1 MPNRRALC
9 GKIVTQRDS
18 EPKSNKI
25 DISWEGIKSTIRKYK
40 QKTTMEDITQQGHVS
55 TEIRDGIGTITF
67 FHPAHNSMPGKLLA
81 ELTDSI
87 NNAGQNADI
96 KVIVL
101 KSEGEKTFCAGASFD
116 ELISIKD
123 TTVGHRFF
131 MGFANVINA
140 CRKCP
145 KLIIGRVQGK
155 SIGGGVGIASATDY
169 CYAVK
174 SASAKLSELAVGI
187 GPFVVGPAVSRKV
200 GLSAFSQMAINATKF
215 FDAEWAREKGLYAE
229 VFETISEMDDAIA
242 ELAFT
247 LANSSL
253 EAMADLKRI
262 FWEGCENWDELLSTR
277 AGISGRLVL
286 TDFTVNAIN
295 KFKAKA

>member
-1 MPNRRALC
+1 M
-9 GKIVTQRDS
+9 Q
-18 EPKSNKI
+18 
-25 DISWEGIKSTIRKYK
+25 
-40 QKTTMEDITQQGHVS
+40 DITQQGHVS
-55 TEIRDGIGTITF
+55 LDIQDGIGTICF

-81 ELTDSI
+81 ELAETITKS
-87 NNAGQNADI
+87 GQNPDI

-101 KSEGEKTFCAGASFD
+101 QSEGEKTFCAGASFD

-123 TTVGHRFF
+123 TETGHRFF

-145 KLIIGRVQGK
+145 KIIIGRVQGK
-155 SIGGGVGIASATDY
+155 AIGGGVGIASATDY
-169 CYAVK
+169 CFAVK

-187 GPFVVGPAVSRKV
+187 GPFVVGPAVQRKV

-215 FDAEWAREKGLYAE
+215 FDADWAREKGLYAE
-229 VFETISEMDDAIA
+229 VFETTALMDAAIA
-242 ELAFT
+242 DLADT
-247 LANSSL
+247 LANSSP
-253 EAMADLKRI
+253 EAMADLKKVC
-262 FWEGCENWDELLSTR
+262 WEGTENWDDLLSTR